1 MPRKRTADVQV
12 LQNAVKTLAA
22 NIRFASVDNPVR
34 TICVTSS
41 IPSEGKTTTSVALS
55 NAFAEG
61 GSRVILLEC
70 DMRRRSLATAIGHHG
85 RYGLYSVL
93 AGEHS
98 VQEAAVPVGTSKRL
112 FFLDAEPGIPNP
124 ADVLQSKRFHTLLA
138 QLSSQFDYTIV
149 DTPPVTAFVDAAV
162 AASVV
167 DATILVVRQDYT
179 HRDDVVAAYEQLV
192 QAGANVIGTVLNC
205 CDAATSGHYYGYYK
219 ERRNDSYD
227 VVAPSADTAQPLGAA
242 PASAPVEPARPASN
256 RVSLSVSGARSPR
269 PIPAGGVATG
279 VKPVN
284 SSVRS
289 QRAAGQNGLDQ
300 TSAFQLHGVELAPV
314 DACSNAQAAVLA
326 FAFLGTD
333 LLSFIAALAD
343 HIAFR
348 CSRDAGTSDEG
359 DLVLHLYR
367 LHTHDLRDGVDRIL
381 VAGRTQRYGSALGD
395 GFRARLTGRISA
407 SSESAA
413 INARQYRQD
422 VFR

>member
-70 DMRRRSLATAIGHHG
+70 DMRR
-85 RYGLYSVL
+85 L

-256 RVSLSVSGARSPR
+256 RVSSSVSGARSR
-269 PIPAGGVATG
+269 

-300 TSAFQLHGVELAPV
+300 TSAFLKQAGYAP
-314 DACSNAQAAVLA
+314 
-326 FAFLGTD
+326 
-333 LLSFIAALAD
+333 
-343 HIAFR
+343 
-348 CSRDAGTSDEG
+348 
-359 DLVLHLYR
+359 
-367 LHTHDLRDGVDRIL
+367 RIPN
-381 VAGRTQRYGSALGD
+381 
-395 GFRARLTGRISA
+395 
-407 SSESAA
+407 EEE
-413 INARQYRQD
+413 
-422 VFR
+422 

>member
-205 CDAATSGHYYGYYK
+205 CDAAASGHYYGYYK

-227 VVAPSADTAQPLGAA
+227 VVAPSADVAQPLGTA

-256 RVSLSVSGARSPR
+256 RVSPSVSGARSPR

-300 TSAFQLHGVELAPV
+300 TSAFLKQAGYAP
-314 DACSNAQAAVLA
+314 
-326 FAFLGTD
+326 
-333 LLSFIAALAD
+333 
-343 HIAFR
+343 
-348 CSRDAGTSDEG
+348 
-359 DLVLHLYR
+359 
-367 LHTHDLRDGVDRIL
+367 RIPH
-381 VAGRTQRYGSALGD
+381 
-395 GFRARLTGRISA
+395 
-407 SSESAA
+407 EEE
-413 INARQYRQD
+413 
-422 VFR
+422 